1 MQYFLFTL
9 PHNYLKT
16 GLLYEKF
23 RYFKCFKC
31 VSVYQNIT
39 SFLPSRD
46 RDSVFGIKTS
56 HKLEGSGFELWW
68 KQAILLSH
76 TFLYRPWEHPNLLC
90 KEYRGFFLELKRS
103 RCGVYQLSPSRAEN
117 QNMQI
122 YASTPFL
129 RLHGIFQ
136 GEGLSLS
143 FTQRRLV
150 KFTFCFIYYIYILSV
165 SVGRVKI

>member
-1 MQYFLFTL
+1 MQYFLFKL

-16 GLLYEKF
+16 GLLNEKF

-46 RDSVFGIKTS
+46 QDSVFGTKTS
-56 HKLEGSGFELWW
+56 HKLELWW

-76 TFLYRPWEHPNLLC
+76 TFLYRPWEHPSLLC

-103 RCGVYQLSPSRAEN
+103 RCGVHQLSSSRTEI

-122 YASTPFL
+122 YASTPLL
-129 RLHGIFQ
+129 RLHGIF
-136 GEGLSLS
+136 
-143 FTQRRLV
+143 
-150 KFTFCFIYYIYILSV
+150 
-165 SVGRVKI
+165 